1 MDHRRVDLA
10 LLPMLHEL
18 LRTRSTTLAAR
29 RLGCTQSSA
38 SHALARLRT
47 QFGDPLL
54 VRVGRVLAPTRFA
67 EELAPRLDA
76 VLGGIDALIDERS
89 RFAPETLDRSFS
101 FAGTDFSELLMMPQV
116 VRRVGEEAPAVD
128 LVCSAVGDDVERQL
142 QERRVDL
149 AFGTAFRERTGLVV
163 KTVATD
169 ELVLLMRGDHPL
181 RKRLDVDRYVSAGH
195 VLVAPRGTPGGR
207 IDGALAAL
215 GKQRRVVVR
224 VSNFATAA
232 ALVAE
237 TDLLTAMPRAC
248 ALLMATRH
256 PLLVRRLPI
265 EVAPFAFSLA
275 WNEQLSRDPAQRW
288 FRSIV
293 EKAAAEAFARR

>member
-1 MDHRRVDLA
+1 MANRDVDLA
-10 LLPMLHEL
+10 LLPVLHEL
-18 LRTRSTTLAAR
+18 LRTRSTTLAAE

-67 EELAPRLDA
+67 EELAPRLEA
-76 VLGGIDALIDERS
+76 ILGGIAELVDERS
-89 RFAPETLDRSFS
+89 HFDPATLDRSFA
-101 FAGTDFSELLMMPQV
+101 FAGTDFSELLMLTAV
-116 VRRVGEEAPAVD
+116 VRRLSAEAPAVD
-128 LVCSAVGDDVERQL
+128 VVCSAVGDEVERQL
-142 QERRVDL
+142 QDRRVDL
-149 AFGTAFRERTGLVV
+149 AFGTGFRERTGLVV

-169 ELVLLMRGDHPL
+169 RLVLLMRAEHPL
-181 RKRLDVDRYVSAGH
+181 RKRLDLDRYARAGH

-207 IDGALAAL
+207 IDVALAAV

-224 VSNFATAA
+224 ISNFATAA

-237 TDLLTAMPRAC
+237 TDLVTAMPRAC
-248 ALLMATRH
+248 ARVMSARL
-256 PLLVRRLPI
+256 PLLVRELPLD
-265 EVAPFAFSLA
+265 VPPYAFALA
-275 WNEQLSRDPAQRW
+275 WNAQLSRDPAHRW

-293 EKAAAEAFARR
+293 EAAAVAAFAVK